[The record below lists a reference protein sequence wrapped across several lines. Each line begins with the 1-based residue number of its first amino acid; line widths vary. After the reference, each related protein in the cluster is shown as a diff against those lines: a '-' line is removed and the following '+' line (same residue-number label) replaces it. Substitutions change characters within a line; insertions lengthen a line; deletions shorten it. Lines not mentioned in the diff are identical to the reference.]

1 MSLVFLVIIA
11 SVIRTFVSVPIGFI
25 TVFTTLFL
33 TVNFQILF
41 ESDEKEANKTWK
53 NKISAIRKVAM
64 LKAVQDS
71 NISEKYCKFVN
82 DINRDCK
89 FKKKT

>member
-41 ESDEKEANKTWK
+41 ESDEKEANKT
-53 NKISAIRKVAM
+53 
-64 LKAVQDS
+64 
-71 NISEKYCKFVN
+71 
-82 DINRDCK
+82 
-89 FKKKT
+89 